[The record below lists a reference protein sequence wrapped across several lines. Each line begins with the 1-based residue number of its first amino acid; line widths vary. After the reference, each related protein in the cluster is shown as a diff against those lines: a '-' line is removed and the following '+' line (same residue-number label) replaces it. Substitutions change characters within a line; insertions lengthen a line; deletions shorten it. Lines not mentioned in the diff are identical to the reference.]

1 MLNYCSARRGI
12 NVPRLITSYP
22 ILDNLWATAFFR
34 KILNRF
40 SPGKTIQKER
50 VGPKRRK
57 SAARL
62 QTALAVLVLKP

>member
-1 MLNYCSARRGI
+1 LNYWSARREI
-12 NVPRLITSYP
+12 SVPLLITSYP
-22 ILDNLWATAFFR
+22 ILNNLWATAFFR

-62 QTALAVLVLKP
+62 QTALAVLGLKP